1 MVKIGVLSIQGSVA
15 EHVARLLEVEGV
27 LPVRVRDEKEL
38 SGIDGLIIPGGE
50 STAIGRLLNEFN
62 LLQPIRARIV
72 SGMPVWGTCA
82 GMILLAREVE
92 DEEPWIGS
100 MDIFVRRNAYGR
112 QTDSFRSIEM
122 VPSVS
127 DIPLELV
134 FIRAPIIVGTG
145 DGVEVLLRTSE
156 GIAAARQ
163 GSLLATSFH
172 PELTSDNAFHAYF
185 ASMVKES
192 KKD

>member
-1 MVKIGVLSIQGSVA
+1 MVRIGVLSIQGSVA
-15 EHVARLLEVEGV
+15 EHAARLLEVDGV
-27 LPVRVRDEKEL
+27 VPVRVRDEMDL

-62 LLQPIRARIV
+62 LLQPLRDRIA

-92 DEEPWIGS
+92 SEEPWIGS
-100 MDIFVRRNAYGR
+100 MDIVVRRNAYGR

-122 VPSVS
+122 LPSVS
-127 DIPLELV
+127 GIPLELV
-134 FIRAPIIVGTG
+134 FIRAPIIVRTG
-145 DGVEVLLRTSE
+145 DDVEVLLRTNE

-163 GSLLATSFH
+163 GSMLATAFH

-185 ASMVKES
+185 SSMVKKS
-192 KKD
+192 KKG

>member
-145 DGVEVLLRTSE
+145 VGVEVLLRTGE